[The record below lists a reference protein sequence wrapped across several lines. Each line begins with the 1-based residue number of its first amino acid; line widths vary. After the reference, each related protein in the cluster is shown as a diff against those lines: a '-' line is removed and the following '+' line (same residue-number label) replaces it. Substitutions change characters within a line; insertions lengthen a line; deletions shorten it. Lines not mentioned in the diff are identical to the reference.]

1 MTRITHANEII
12 LLAELEKKQ
21 FRDCLL
27 FPAAK
32 VETCEILFVPSA
44 SEGEPESTQ
53 PFRSRGPE
61 RVAVNLVKK
70 KKKVEKER
78 NKRERKK
85 SKRISMRG
93 ETGRIIV
100 HVNGIIETTCAPYVS
115 PFIYHLPQF
124 SSAPR

>member
-1 MTRITHANEII
+1 
-12 LLAELEKKQ
+12 
-21 FRDCLL
+21 
-27 FPAAK
+27 
-32 VETCEILFVPSA
+32 VETREISFVPSA

-53 PFRSRGPE
+53 PFRSRGPK

-70 KKKVEKER
+70 KKKKEEKEEIKGKEGR
-78 NKRERKK
+78 ARESRCG
-85 SKRISMRG
+85 G